1 MSDYQQIQLRNRF
14 NMTFTNGSSTEI
26 ARMDELDDGSLTFAG
41 DMDESAKIFFEQVVK
56 YNSLEIQALEAK
68 IKELE
73 AEREWVSVED
83 RLPEIEDE
91 YDVYGYRRDWVEHGF
106 CNQRQAS
113 KRIPDMYFDGVL
125 FDTDFIVTH
134 WMSLPQ
140 SPKGE

>member
-1 MSDYQQIQLRNRF
+1 MKNRIDKALGELARSCIDL
-14 NMTFTNGSSTEI
+14 MELI
-26 ARMDELDDGSLTFAG
+26 ADKG
-41 DMDESAKIFFEQVVK
+41 
-56 YNSLEIQALEAK
+56 LEKDKRISELEAK

-73 AEREWVSVED
+73 AEREWVSVDD

-134 WMSLPQ
+134 WMPLPQ
-140 SPKGE
+140 SPKGGE